1 VPGNSL
7 GPRDTEGTRGKK
19 SSLLELAFR
28 SYIWLGNGAVTI
40 FGRWLELS
48 RGRRRKINVVKWEI
62 GRMIGYLNLD
72 HYTGL

>member
-1 VPGNSL
+1 M
-7 GPRDTEGTRGKK
+7 DMRG
-19 SSLLELAFR
+19 
-28 SYIWLGNGAVTI
+28 GAVTI

-62 GRMIGYLNLD
+62 GRMIGYQNLD